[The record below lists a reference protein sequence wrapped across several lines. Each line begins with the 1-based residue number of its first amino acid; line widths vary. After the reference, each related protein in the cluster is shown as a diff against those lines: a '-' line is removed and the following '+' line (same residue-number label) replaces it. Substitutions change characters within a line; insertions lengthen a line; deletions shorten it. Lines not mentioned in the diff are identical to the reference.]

1 MTQTS
6 KALGIFIVGILL
18 LAVAAPHSISQDQ
31 QETFVGTVILSG
43 GFGPTS
49 TARLTMD
56 VQKWTTEEE
65 VQKLIKILAEGGM
78 EALIKETRGMNA
90 GYVRGR
96 TTLRWPLDVAI
107 SRQTEQ
113 GRVITLVT
121 ERPMS
126 FVEAA
131 YDPLMSRDNAFGYM
145 KFILDED
152 GKGKGVVIEAAHIR
166 FRNNAVEV
174 ESLWNSPHILNS
186 ARKTK

>member
-1 MTQTS
+1 MTHTH
-6 KALGIFIVGILL
+6 KVLGIFIVGVLL
-18 LAVAAPHSISQDQ
+18 LTATAPAISQDQ
-31 QETFVGTVILSG
+31 TETFVGLVILSG
-43 GFGPTS
+43 GFGSAS
-49 TARLTMD
+49 TERLTMD
-56 VQKWTTEEE
+56 IQNWTSEEE
-65 VQKLIKILAEGGM
+65 VQRLIKILAKGGM

-96 TTLRWPLDVAI
+96 GTLRWPLDVAT

-131 YDPLMSRDNAFGYM
+131 YDPVMSRDNAFGYM

-152 GKGKGVVIEAAHIR
+152 GKGKGIVIEAARIR
-166 FRNNAVEV
+166 FRNNTVEV

-186 ARKTK
+186 VRKTK